1 MNELGPRA
9 ISAVGFVAM
18 MGIAWCFSTNRSK
31 IPWRIV
37 GWGVGL
43 QFALGLLLLKSPVG
57 AAFFVAVNQL
67 VNRLLTYSEA
77 GARFVFGGL
86 LDTGASFALNVLPVI
101 IFMGSLTAVL
111 YHLGILQRVVNA
123 FAWLLERT
131 MRVSGAEALAAV
143 ANVFVGMVESTL
155 VIKPYMAGMTR
166 SELFSLMTLGMG
178 TVAGSVL
185 IVYVQFLGG
194 GDFAGHLVIASL
206 LSAPAGLLIAK
217 IIIPETGSPATFGA
231 ERTTAAIEDV
241 DTRASNVI
249 DAAATG
255 AISGLKLAA
264 YVAALLIAFY
274 ALIEMGND
282 VVGYAGS
289 FFGRPELSFQGLLG
303 VAMTPIAVMMGVPL
317 ADAQAV
323 GSLLG
328 IKTIINEFV
337 AYHQLGEMVA
347 QGSLEP
353 RSVIIASYA
362 LCGFANFGSLAILLG
377 GIEGVAPGRRHEVAR
392 LGLLSI
398 LSGSLTTFMTACL
411 AGMLL

>member
-1 MNELGPRA
+1 MTDLGPRA
-9 ISAVGFVAM
+9 ISAVGFIAM
-18 MGIAWCFSTNRSK
+18 MAIAWCFSKNRSL

-37 GWGVGL
+37 AWGVGL
-43 QFALGLLLLKSPVG
+43 QFALGLVLLKSPVG
-57 AAFFVAVNQL
+57 TAFFVTVNQL
-67 VNRLLTYSEA
+67 VNRLLIYSEA

-101 IFMGSLTAVL
+101 IFMGSLTAIL
-111 YHLGILQRVVNA
+111 YHLGILQRIVNA
-123 FAWLLERT
+123 FAWLLERS
-131 MRVSGAEALAAV
+131 MGVSGAEALAAV

-155 VIKPYMAGMTR
+155 VIKPYLAAMTR

-217 IIIPETGSPATFGA
+217 IILPETGSPVTLGA
-231 ERTTAAIEDV
+231 GRPAVAMDV
-241 DTRASNVI
+241 SETRASNVI

-255 AISGLKLAA
+255 AISALKLAA

-274 ALIEMGND
+274 ALIEMSND
-282 VVGYAGS
+282 ILGYAGS
-289 FFGRPELSFQGLLG
+289 FVGRPELSFQGLLG
-303 VAMTPIAVMMGVPL
+303 VLMTPIAVLMGIPL
-317 ADAQAV
+317 ADAQQV

-328 IKTIINEFV
+328 IKTILNEFV
-337 AYHQLGEMVA
+337 AYHQLGELVA
-347 QGSLEP
+347 SDSLQP
-353 RSVIIASYA
+353 RSVVIASYA

-377 GIEGVAPGRRHEVAR
+377 GIEGIAPGRRHEVAR
-392 LGLLSI
+392 LGLYSI